1 MEKLEEK
8 FQRKCEEAE
17 CLQRNIE
24 EKEIIAAE
32 DSMTDVA
39 VDVAADL
46 KDVEFTGDTGH
57 VNVISDGIQ
66 KAQEI
71 FEAEA
76 EMPKTQSWEECI
88 AIAVEEKALQEGIQG
103 DTGKR

>member
-1 MEKLEEK
+1 MKSQEERFAAEKKVQQEDYTSKMEKLEKK

-46 KDVEFTGDTGH
+46 KDVEFTGHTGH

-76 EMPKTQSWEECI
+76 EMPKT
-88 AIAVEEKALQEGIQG
+88 
-103 DTGKR
+103 